1 MTADLGE
8 RAVDRWLDVNPV
20 LRACVV

>member
-1 MTADLGE
+1 MTS
-8 RAVDRWLDVNPV
+8 V